1 MICHMPM
8 ESEHLLTALR
18 EEIEWPA
25 ATLRLLHNVLDP
37 LQWAG
42 VPVMAE
48 RVE

>member
-1 MICHMPM
+1 MD
-8 ESEHLLTALR
+8 SEQLLAALR
-18 EEIEWPA
+18 DDIEWPA
-25 ATLRLLHNVLDP
+25 ATLRLLHNDLAP

>member
-1 MICHMPM
+1 MD
-8 ESEHLLTALR
+8 SEQLLAALR
-18 EEIEWPA
+18 DDIEWPA

-42 VPVMAE
+42 SPVLAD